1 MILDLQVNN
10 SCYTITGEY
19 YLTFLGKVKLIMQ
32 DTTKLQ
38 DSSGTKAIYLFH
50 VITAPTPSGKS
61 ALKSNILSSAI
72 TFQK

>member
-38 DSSGTKAIYLFH
+38 DSSGTKAIYLFE
-50 VITAPTPSGKS
+50 VITAPTPSDKS
-61 ALKSNILSSAI
+61 ALKSNIVSSAI